1 MPLVA
6 AWVSAAEA
14 VTSFLGMGILGM
26 VGARLPGMG
35 LGALTLISIVTN
47 GLKLLFW
54 GYVIA
59 TLQFD
64 REVLAG
70 FRRCLMKVPYAG

>member
-1 MPLVA
+1 
-6 AWVSAAEA
+6 
-14 VTSFLGMGILGM
+14 
-26 VGARLPGMG
+26 MG

-70 FRRCLMKVPYAG
+70 FLPTAGA